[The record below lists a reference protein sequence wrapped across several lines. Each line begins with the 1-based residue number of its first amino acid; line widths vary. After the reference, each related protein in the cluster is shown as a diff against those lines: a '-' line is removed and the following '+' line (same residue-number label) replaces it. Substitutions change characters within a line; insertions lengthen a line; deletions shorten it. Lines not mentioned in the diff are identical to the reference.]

1 MLSAFMLASFIVLT
15 LTTIGLQLSRYVTET
30 VTWTQHSYEVINR
43 LVQAK
48 SDTIEVELNTQ
59 SYRIAGDAKYI
70 TNRNKAIQAREKS
83 LQLIKLATQDS
94 KLQQSR
100 WNQLRE
106 VINQR
111 LAIASHMI
119 SLRNTQ
125 GLEAANAYIATTP
138 LQETRNRMYQL
149 LDAMETEERQLL
161 SKRLIEQEQ
170 ARQSARAAVLYI
182 GIFLIGFLVFTY
194 FLIKKQLKEIYL
206 SRKRLAESEIKLST
220 TLQSIGDGV
229 ITTDLGGRITSMNQI
244 AEKLSAWQ
252 FTDAQGLHV
261 DKILNIINELTGQP
275 ISIFIENTIKTEE
288 IQNLEKRS
296 TLIDRN
302 GNMHPISDSVSPILD
317 LAGMISGFVI
327 VFRDVSFERKK
338 ERDIQS
344 LNNQLEREVQNRAFE
359 LRTSEQ
365 NLRSVTDNI
374 PALIAYVDANQR
386 YVYANQRYLD
396 RFAPENNS
404 IKGLTVSEVLDNDR
418 YAIAGPMIAQALT
431 GKSKSY
437 DWQPFPN
444 VWQMVNYVPTTDIE
458 GKVSGYYVL
467 ISDITERKL
476 AELELYKLTHFDDLT
491 GLSNETQFTSSLNEV
506 IESGKRLNNSFALVQ
521 INIEKLGEINDALG
535 FSKGDQVLQEFAERL
550 KLATEPLYKLAR
562 LRGDEFAILL
572 NNCSTAE
579 AIASVNK
586 LGVLLNQPIVISN
599 ITLDISAKIGIA
611 MFPEHGT
618 TPHDLYRHSDSAVR
632 EAKKKGE
639 FFHVFDQSLDSDMP
653 YRLALAAELRDAI
666 EHNNLELYLQPK
678 VDFGTGRVCGV
689 EALIRWNHPVR
700 GLISPIQFIPLAE
713 QIGLIKPLTEWVIDT
728 ALELLHVWENSG
740 FIMPISVN
748 LSARNLNEDDLVER
762 IHQLKTKWNVGA
774 ELFEIEVTESSIMD
788 DAEHALKVLR
798 LLHEQGIALSVDDF
812 GTGYSSLS
820 YLQKLPVQFI
830 KIDQSFIKDMLVSKE
845 SLMIVRSTI
854 DLAHDLG
861 KKVVAEGVETKEH
874 WDQLVKLGCDK
885 AQGYFF
891 AKPMPVDVFLN
902 WIKEFKNTAVRSK
915 G

>member
-1 MLSAFMLASFIVLT
+1 
-15 LTTIGLQLSRYVTET
+15 
-30 VTWTQHSYEVINR
+30 
-43 LVQAK
+43 
-48 SDTIEVELNTQ
+48 
-59 SYRIAGDAKYI
+59 
-70 TNRNKAIQAREKS
+70 
-83 LQLIKLATQDS
+83 
-94 KLQQSR
+94 
-100 WNQLRE
+100 
-106 VINQR
+106 
-111 LAIASHMI
+111 
-119 SLRNTQ
+119 
-125 GLEAANAYIATTP
+125 
-138 LQETRNRMYQL
+138 
-149 LDAMETEERQLL
+149 
-161 SKRLIEQEQ
+161 
-170 ARQSARAAVLYI
+170 
-182 GIFLIGFLVFTY
+182 
-194 FLIKKQLKEIYL
+194 
-206 SRKRLAESEIKLST
+206 
-220 TLQSIGDGV
+220 
-229 ITTDLGGRITSMNQI
+229 
-244 AEKLSAWQ
+244 
-252 FTDAQGLHV
+252 
-261 DKILNIINELTGQP
+261 
-275 ISIFIENTIKTEE
+275 
-288 IQNLEKRS
+288 
-296 TLIDRN
+296 
-302 GNMHPISDSVSPILD
+302 
-317 LAGMISGFVI
+317 MISGFVI
-327 VFRDVSFERKK
+327 VLRDVSFERQK
-338 ERDIQS
+338 ERDIQN
-344 LNNQLEREVQNRAFE
+344 LNNQLERKVQSRTFE

-365 NLRSVTDNI
+365 NLRSVTDNV

-521 INIEKLGEINDALG
+521 INIEKLSEINDALG